1 MGRLQLIARKGL
13 RKMDIARLIADAP
26 LSLHLPSAPP
36 SAAQESASHPSSVP
50 LPATTT
56 SPWSFTGPGLLDTI
70 SYFNLNIV
78 SHTILLKINLNN
90 LLTLSDTVEVRLHKD
105 LSKKILIQG

>member
-1 MGRLQLIARKGL
+1 MHT
-13 RKMDIARLIADAP
+13 ARLIVDVP

-50 LPATTT
+50 LLATTT
-56 SPWSFTGPGLLDTI
+56 SPWSFTGPGLLDTT
-70 SYFNLNIV
+70 SCFNLNIV
-78 SHTILLKINLNN
+78 SHTILFKINLNN
-90 LLTLSDTVEVRLHKD
+90 LLSLSDTVEVRLHKD